1 MYKNRFE
8 NVFYSLKIKNIR
20 NITVLI
26 IGIITNGILRCI
38 GPQERLKELYGI
50 GYHLFVNCHKE
61 RYIENEILKN
71 RDDSNELMIREE
83 T

>member
-38 GPQERLKELYGI
+38 GPQERLKELYGN

>member
-1 MYKNRFE
+1 M
-8 NVFYSLKIKNIR
+8 
-20 NITVLI
+20 T
-26 IGIITNGILRCI
+26 GIITNGVLRCI
-38 GPQERLKELYGI
+38 GPQERLKELYGN

-83 T
+83 TSFYLIISSLK